1 MYALTDAQASTV
13 TSGSSGYKPAE
24 YAAALEGILEEGV
37 AVGGCEE
44 LFPLVKPAHV
54 AHVFRNLLK
63 ADGNDAWIVAKH
75 ADYGVCVKPIS

>member
-1 MYALTDAQASTV
+1 MYALTDAQASQV
-13 TSGSSGYKPAE
+13 TSGSAGYKPAE
-24 YAAALEGILEEGV
+24 YEAALNSILEDGV

-63 ADGNDAWIVAKH
+63 ADENDQWIVARH
-75 ADYGVCVKPIS
+75 AEYGVCVKPIS